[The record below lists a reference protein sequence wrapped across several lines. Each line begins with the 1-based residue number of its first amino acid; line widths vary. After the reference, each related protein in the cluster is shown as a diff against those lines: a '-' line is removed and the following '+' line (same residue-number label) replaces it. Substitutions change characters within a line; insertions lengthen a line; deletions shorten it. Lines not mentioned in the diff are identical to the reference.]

1 MELMHQ
7 WEEGLIFVIE
17 FLKVALETI
26 ATICVFIGLIKIV
39 TRVFAIYRHRTM
51 FPTIQVRLDFGRWL
65 ALALEFQLGADII
78 ATTIAPTYA
87 DLGKLAVV
95 ALIRTFLNYFLA
107 QELDKEYEFQQKN
120 DRTVQTKKRRI
131 A

>member
-1 MELMHQ
+1 MELMQQ
-7 WEEGLIFVIE
+7 WEEALMFIIE

-26 ATICVFIGLIKIV
+26 ATICVFIGLIKV
-39 TRVFAIYRHRTM
+39 VVRVYVIYRHRVL

-78 ATTIAPTYA
+78 ATTIAPSYA

-95 ALIRTFLNYFLA
+95 AIIRTFLNYFLA
-107 QELDKEYEFQQKN
+107 KELDKEYEFQQKN
-120 DRTVQTKKRRI
+120 DRLVRPKKRSL

>member
-7 WEEGLIFVIE
+7 WEEALIFVIE

-26 ATICVFIGLIKIV
+26 ATICVFIGLIKVV
-39 TRVFAIYRHRTM
+39 TRVFMIYRHRIL

-78 ATTIAPTYA
+78 ATTIAPSYA

-107 QELDKEYEFQQKN
+107 KELDKEYEFKQKN
-120 DRTVQTKKRRI
+120 DRAVPNKRRSI